1 MENNHFQERKDQLQ
15 SAVITLIISL
25 LVLLFIYFYQFTR
38 IREKQEVVT
47 TMLINF
53 SENTEMQQSVKEN
66 TTLQHSKPTSQ
77 KSVEQVPQLESVAP
91 TQPEKIITGNAE
103 FKVKKMRSQNLKKKK

>member
-53 SENTEMQQSVKEN
+53 SENTEMQQSIKEN
-66 TTLQHSKPTSQ
+66 RIFLNRLNH
-77 KSVEQVPQLESVAP
+77 
-91 TQPEKIITGNAE
+91 
-103 FKVKKMRSQNLKKKK
+103 LK